1 MGDLCLEHERLA
13 EARLFTRIG
22 TVFGRLRTPA
32 IALALAAFAAYIGRA
47 SGHVGR

>member
-22 TVFGRLRTPA
+22 TVFGRLRPPA